1 VSSIEPTVAKPTYAT
16 RTPRIIV
23 ATPANTPNAPIHLL
37 RVVALAAI
45 ATPKIIPTEPWR
57 TRKKLLA
64 AISIHLIPSATRKA
78 IAFSPSLPSVE
89 VEGEAGIAYQVS
101 TAILSAIPSTA

>member
-45 ATPKIIPTEPWR
+45 ATPKIIPTEP
-57 TRKKLLA
+57 
-64 AISIHLIPSATRKA
+64 
-78 IAFSPSLPSVE
+78 
-89 VEGEAGIAYQVS
+89 
-101 TAILSAIPSTA
+101 